1 MGIGDAIMAAGEARV
16 LYEQQKLPVL
26 ITGID
31 GRPRWSEVYE
41 GNPYLIKWNQ
51 RARRHVRMVNGPH
64 ARPYI
69 AGKTAKQWEWKPYRP
84 KLAEVFLTDTEKAF
98 AEPYR
103 GLIMIEPNGKAIG
116 HNNKLWLW
124 DRWEQL
130 VQGSTLKFVQCNYGP
145 GGGLLGVTNVVTP
158 TFRHAMAVLSV
169 ARAFVGIEGGLMHAA
184 AALGVPSVILWSE
197 FISPEITGYSHF
209 KNLRHAGKP
218 CGMRVDCA
226 GCRRSMEA
234 ITVLEVA
241 HALGSLL

>member
-1 MGIGDAIMAAGEARV
+1 MI
-16 LYEQQKLPVL
+16 
-26 ITGID
+26 
-31 GRPRWSEVYE
+31 
-41 GNPYLIKWNQ
+41 
-51 RARRHVRMVNGPH
+51 NGPN

-69 AGKTAKQWEWKPYRP
+69 ASKTDKKWTWKLYQP
-84 KLAEVFLTDTEKAF
+84 KPAEVFLTDEEKAF

-124 DRWEQL
+124 DRWLQL
-130 VQGSTLKFVQCNYGP
+130 VEESTLQFVQCLPHEGYRP
-145 GGGLLGVTNVVTP
+145 LPVFKHVLTP

-197 FISPEITGYSHF
+197 FISPEITGYPQF

-218 CGMRVDCA
+218 CGMRVDCV
-226 GCRRSMEA
+226 GCRKSMEA
-234 ITVLEVA
+234 ITVAEVEQ
-241 HALGSLL
+241 ALGEIL